1 MQLETVISKLIK
13 FINTRLEA
21 LSISVTSGGV
31 DNMEKYRY
39 IIGQINALEA
49 TRQEL
54 SNLLN
59 DKEQNETGTIVD
71 INNAKKNWITK

>member
-1 MQLETVISKLIK
+1 M
-13 FINTRLEA
+13 NLEA
-21 LSISVTSGGV
+21 VIVKLNRLLNQKLEDLSIVVTSGAI
-31 DNMEKYRY
+31 DNMEKYNY

-49 TRQEL
+49 TKQEI
-54 SNLLN
+54 SNLLE